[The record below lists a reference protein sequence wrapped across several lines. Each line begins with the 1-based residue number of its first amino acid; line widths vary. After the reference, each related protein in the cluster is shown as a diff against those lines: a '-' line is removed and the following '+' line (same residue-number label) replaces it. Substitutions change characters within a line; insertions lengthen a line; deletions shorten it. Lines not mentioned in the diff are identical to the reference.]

1 MYPYV
6 WGDGMLGGVAG
17 LTYSLLARGAHE
29 VELPEEVRAAIEEHR
44 DEFSSE
50 EDLRRFARELLLRS

>member
-1 MYPYV
+1 
-6 WGDGMLGGVAG
+6 MLGGVAG

-29 VELPEEVRAAIEEHR
+29 GELPEEVRAAIEEHR